1 MDIKQ
6 AAQVIRDSVTMEQ
19 ILQLYGYRVK
29 RGFMCCPFHG
39 EKEPSLKVY
48 RETGGWHCFGCGR
61 GGSVIDFV
69 MEQEGCDFRTAV
81 HALDK
86 ALNLRLMDPKEDA
99 DKARHE
105 QRRQMWLDSFV
116 SAVNAYLDAL
126 AETVE
131 KQQKMRLI
139 MVRMLEDK
147 RDKDAQSVTA
157 EEWDEILKWKDED
170 QYDEYK
176 KERIEE
182 FREEVAAWRRKAR
195 RAT

>member
-1 MDIKQ
+1 MSFLTQ
-6 AAQVIRDSVTMEQ
+6 
-19 ILQLYGYRVK
+19 
-29 RGFMCCPFHG
+29 
-39 EKEPSLKVY
+39 
-48 RETGGWHCFGCGR
+48 
-61 GGSVIDFV
+61 
-69 MEQEGCDFRTAV
+69 EQEGCVFRTAV